1 MNSNTVSSR
10 SAFLAEEYRRATK
23 ASEEQNF
30 EKAWHHLERAH
41 VVAQDRFG
49 PHCVAHWR
57 MLRLAWR
64 VGDWR
69 EVRGQ
74 MLRLALA
81 PVGNATGRLPVGTRG
96 RSNVSAFARME
107 IEPEIRRVLGLSPT
121 RNDCSSKKSVW

>member
-1 MNSNTVSSR
+1 MDSDAVFR
-10 SAFLAEEYRRATK
+10 KDAFLTEEYLSVAKAAEEQ
-23 ASEEQNF
+23 SFEE
-30 EKAWHHLERAH
+30 AWHHLERAH

-64 VGDWR
+64 VRDWR

-74 MLRLALA
+74 MFRLALA
-81 PVGNATGRLPVGTRG
+81 PLGNAIGKLPVGNSG
-96 RSNVSAFARME
+96 RSNVSAFAEME

-121 RNDCSSKKSVW
+121 RDDCSSKKNAW

>member
-1 MNSNTVSSR
+1 MNSNTISSR
-10 SAFLAEEYRRATK
+10 SAFLVEEYRRATK

-30 EKAWHHLERAH
+30 EEAWHHLERAH

-49 PHCVAHWR
+49 PHCVAHLR

-74 MLRLALA
+74 MFRLALA
-81 PVGNATGRLPVGTRG
+81 PLGNATGKLPVGNTG
-96 RSNVSAFARME
+96 RSNVSAFTRME